1 MDQDEIIEGIL
12 ASSSSFE
19 KSVSY
24 LYTAPEIR
32 NQVIALLKSKGL
44 KSNDS
49 ETLWADIVVKFSSLV
64 VSGKYKHQGK
74 MIGFINNLARYM
86 FLNHIRDNK
95 KYTHVLSLDQIEVV
109 DSTDINV
116 NIYNDELKELFSNTL
131 SLLGEKCKSVL
142 TLWSRGYKMNEIMKE
157 VKIISPEAT
166 RKQKHSCM
174 KKLLSYVADNIEF
187 KNMLKEFVN

>member
-1 MDQDEIIEGIL
+1 LDQDEIIEGIL

>member
-12 ASSSSFE
+12 AKGSNFE

-49 ETLWADIVVKFSSLV
+49 ETLWTDIVVKFSSLV
-64 VSGKYKHQGK
+64 VSGKYNHQGK
-74 MIGFINNLARYM
+74 MVGFIKNLAGYM
-86 FLNHIRDNK
+86 FLNYIRDNK
-95 KYTHVLSLDQIEVV
+95 KYSNVSSLDQIEVE
-109 DSTDINV
+109 DSTDLNV
-116 NIYNDELKELFSNTL
+116 RIYNNELKALFSSAL
-131 SLLGEKCKSVL
+131 SHLGEKCNSVL

-174 KKLLSYVADNIEF
+174 KKLLSYVDDNVEF
-187 KNMLKEFVN
+187 KNMLKQFVN